1 LATLPGGNVET
12 TMTTTL
18 VLIASGILIGAGI
31 SVICRDVLR
40 NRRKLTFVLQRDLPA
55 GDPARKDDV
64 EITISRTQKGG
75 SQAYADLMSL
85 VSGGEPRSGKR
96 ETTGEAKSDLAA
108 IEQQWADLQPTI
120 IAGVTQV
127 NTVLS
132 AAILTLGT
140 QGKPS
145 WSYKNRGYGA
155 FRRLLLGEESLGWV
169 RIELSPDG
177 MLSVSLKAH
186 KDTLAAIN
194 GTVSA
199 PAAGITATAI
209 ADLLS
214 GCLKPAATSAAHVTS
229 TSEVRAAIP
238 VPSEASW
245 TDVDGL
251 VEAALRAAN
260 GALVETGAKLQA
272 LAPAAW
278 DPLLRRHRMALAVE
292 VDSAEVARM
301 QIERLP
307 HEIEVAV
314 GVRDAQMIGLGRR
327 RRIPIEGM
335 TTHALAELIAGCAWP
350 VIARFKDTRR
360 ELALQRAPFLPSSD

>member
-1 LATLPGGNVET
+1 
-12 TMTTTL
+12 MTTTL

-55 GDPARKDDV
+55 AEGARKDDV
-64 EITISRTQKGG
+64 EITISRNQKGA
-75 SQAYADLMSL
+75 SPAYADLMSL
-85 VSGGEPRSGKR
+85 VSGGEKR
-96 ETTGEAKSDLAA
+96 ETTAEAKSDLAA
-108 IEQQWADLQPTI
+108 IEQQWTDLQPVI

-169 RIELSPDG
+169 RIELAPDG

-194 GTVSA
+194 GTASA
-199 PAAGITATAI
+199 PALGITAAAI

-229 TSEVRAAIP
+229 NSEVRAAIP

-245 TDVDGL
+245 TDVDEL
-251 VEAALRAAN
+251 VEAAVRAAN
-260 GALVETGAKLQA
+260 GALVQTGAKLQPI
-272 LAPAAW
+272 APAAW
-278 DPLLRRHRMALAVE
+278 DPQLRRHRMTLTVE

-307 HEIEVAV
+307 HELEVAV

-335 TTHALAELIAGCAWP
+335 TTHSLAELVAGCAWP
-350 VIARFKDTRR
+350 VIARYKDTRH

>member
-1 LATLPGGNVET
+1 MLPRGQHEATA
-12 TMTTTL
+12 MTNTL

-31 SVICRDVLR
+31 SVIWLDVLR
-40 NRRKLTFVLQRDLPA
+40 NRRKLTFVLRRDLPA
-55 GDPARKDDV
+55 AEGARNDDV
-64 EITISRTQKGG
+64 EITISRNKNGASAG
-75 SQAYADLMSL
+75 YADLMSL
-85 VSGGEPRSGKR
+85 VSAGEPPSEKR
-96 ETTGEAKSDLAA
+96 EVKTDARSDPRLAA
-108 IEQQWADLQPTI
+108 VEQQWADLQPVI

-155 FRRLLLGEESLGWV
+155 YRRLLLGEESLGWV

-177 MLSVSLKAH
+177 MLTVTLKTH
-186 KDTLAAIN
+186 KDALSAIN
-194 GTVSA
+194 GTASA
-199 PAAGITATAI
+199 PASGITATAI

-214 GCLKPAATSAAHVTS
+214 GCLKPAAASAAHVTS
-229 TSEVRAAIP
+229 TGEVRAAIP
-238 VPSEASW
+238 DEPPSR
-245 TDVDGL
+245 DVDAL
-251 VEAALRAAN
+251 LAAALKAAN
-260 GALVETGAKLQA
+260 GALAPTGALLQA
-272 LAPAAW
+272 LAPTAW
-278 DPLLRRHRMALAVE
+278 DPLLRRHRMTLSVE

-307 HEIEVAV
+307 HEVEVAV

-335 TTHALAELIAGCAWP
+335 TIHSLAELIAGCAWP
-350 VIARFKDTRR
+350 AIARFKDVRDD
-360 ELALQRAPFLPSSD
+360 LALQRVPFLPSRD